1 MLRKKNKQIN
11 NLTII
16 YPLSH
21 YTNTWK
27 TSPGHLKCR
36 YRQPFSALHNQL
48 VWLHTAGRERL
59 LSLALRYT
67 STGTVSLILKSDAW
81 TSRCGL
87 EYWNQEQKKYNNVKG
102 SGDAN
107 SIPNHLCCLD
117 IPLSALSLRGI
128 KLKTWNALAV
138 GHQHVSTQ
146 PKTQVPAR
154 LYPGSRNSNSW
165 QELEHGHIT
174 WEGLSHI
181 HTFFTLD

>member
-1 MLRKKNKQIN
+1 MPC
-11 NLTII
+11 II
-16 YPLSH
+16 SWCGC
-21 YTNTWK
+21 TQQE
-27 TSPGHLKCR
+27 G
-36 YRQPFSALHNQL
+36 SACFH
-48 VWLHTAGRERL
+48 WHWG
-59 LSLALRYT
+59 T
-67 STGTVSLILKSDAW
+67 STGTATLILKSDAR

-87 EYWNQEQKKYNNVKG
+87 EYWKQEQKKYNNVKR

-107 SIPNHLCCLD
+107 SIPNHVCCLD

-128 KLKTWNALAV
+128 KLKTWNALTV